1 LVKTAVTHNG
11 KDYMWKQQERE
22 YLTPYRLS
30 DVLALIQVLAFDIHA
45 HRSEEGIRAEIQIDP
60 RSAATWSEVASQH
73 PEFFRSVPGEEHG
86 VSLIARHVTPRG
98 VDRKH
103 PRLQGDQV
111 DSLLKA
117 AIEMHDRQAS
127 RADRWKSLLPL
138 WTALLSVIGTLAA
151 VWVGGKK

>member
-1 LVKTAVTHNG
+1 MLRTS
-11 KDYMWKQQERE
+11 ERE

-45 HRSEEGIRAEIQIDP
+45 HRSEEGVRAEIQIDP
-60 RSAATWSEVASQH
+60 RSANTWSEVAAQH
-73 PEFFRSVPGEEHG
+73 PEFFRAVLSEEHG
-86 VSLIARHVTPRG
+86 VSLLARHVTPRG
-98 VDRKH
+98 PDGKH

-117 AIEMHDRQAS
+117 AIEMHDRQAT

-138 WTALLSVIGTLAA
+138 WTAVLSVVGTLAA
-151 VWVGGKK
+151 VWVGKH